1 VNQDAIDHGIEVMP
15 RLTRARA
22 SDFGLF
28 LAIAAALLGFAA
40 GAALAKDPS
49 GRAED
54 EMSAAVVPDSAWQG
68 ARRGQAEE
76 RWSSVADT
84 ARDVARYAVD
94 AAREASRATETTLRA
109 MGSVLSE
116 AALVVRRETG
126 RARAAAQR
134 ATEAIEEATD
144 QRVPSEVISPRG
156 ARSVRRAQAETSFA
170 RGSALL
176 EAREYREAR
185 DRFAEAVA
193 LNPEHDP
200 ARAMLAWSQYFLGDF
215 RGAVGSFK
223 TTLARQPTW
232 EGLSNGLGWSRLRIG
247 RYQLAAD
254 AFREALDRNPDYVDA
269 WNGLGSA
276 LFEGGD
282 YEAALPPLERAL
294 DGYRRLTGPE
304 PPEATTLRSKIAW
317 SLYYGERY
325 REALAMFIRASL
337 SAPTSQPLQAGMGWC
352 YLQLGQRADARTAF
366 QRADRLGP
374 NDEIVREGLRRASL

>member
-1 VNQDAIDHGIEVMP
+1 MP
-15 RLTRARA
+15 PLTRARA
-22 SDFGLF
+22 SAFGLF
-28 LAIAAALLGFAA
+28 LAIVAALLGVAA

-49 GRAED
+49 GRADGEI
-54 EMSAAVVPDSAWQG
+54 SAAAVPDSAQRS
-68 ARRGQAEE
+68 ARRGLAEDQLDSSE
-76 RWSSVADT
+76 EPWSSAS
-84 ARDVARYAVD
+84 
-94 AAREASRATETTLRA
+94 REASRAAETTLRA
-109 MGSVLSE
+109 MGSALSE

-126 RARAAAQR
+126 RARAVAQR
-134 ATEAIEEATD
+134 AREAIDEAIE
-144 QRVPSEVISPRG
+144 QRDRSQVISPRG
-156 ARSVRRAQAETSFA
+156 AGGVRRAQAEASFA
-170 RGSALL
+170 RGSRLL
-176 EAREYREAR
+176 EARKYRDAR

-193 LNPEHDP
+193 LNPDHDR
-200 ARAMLAWSQYFLGDF
+200 ARAMLAWSQYFLRDF

-223 TTLARQPTW
+223 TALARQPTW

-254 AFREALDRNPDYVDA
+254 SFREALDRNPDYVDA

-276 LFEGGD
+276 LFERGD

-304 PPEATTLRSKIAW
+304 PPEATTLRGKIAW

-352 YLQLGQRADARTAF
+352 YLQLGQQADARAAF

>member
-1 VNQDAIDHGIEVMP
+1 MP
-15 RLTRARA
+15 HLTRARA
-22 SDFGLF
+22 SAFGLF

-49 GRAED
+49 GRADGET
-54 EMSAAVVPDSAWQG
+54 SAAAVPDSAPQS
-68 ARRGQAEE
+68 ARQGQAEDQF
-76 RWSSVADT
+76 SVADT
-84 ARDVARYAVD
+84 ASDVARYAVD
-94 AAREASRATETTLRA
+94 ASREASRATETTLRT
-109 MGSVLSE
+109 MGSALSE
-116 AALVVRRETG
+116 AAVVVRRETG
-126 RARAAAQR
+126 RVRAAARR
-134 ATEAIEEATD
+134 AREAIDEATD
-144 QRVPSEVISPRG
+144 QRSRSQEISPRG
-156 ARSVRRAQAETSFA
+156 ARGVRRAQAEASFA
-170 RGSALL
+170 RGSRLL
-176 EAREYREAR
+176 EARKYQEAR
-185 DRFAEAVA
+185 DRFAETLA
-193 LNPEHDP
+193 LTPEHDR

-223 TTLARQPTW
+223 TVLARQPTW

-254 AFREALDRNPDYVDA
+254 AFREALDQNPDYVDA

-276 LFEGGD
+276 LFERGD

-304 PPEATTLRSKIAW
+304 PPEVTTLRGKIAW

-325 REALAMFIRASL
+325 REALAMFVRASL
-337 SAPTSQPLQAGMGWC
+337 SAPTSQPLLAGMGWC
-352 YLQLGQRADARTAF
+352 YLQLGQQADARAAF

>member
-1 VNQDAIDHGIEVMP
+1 VSQDVINYGIEAMP

-22 SDFGLF
+22 SAFALC
-28 LAIAAALLGFAA
+28 LAIAAAFLGFAA

-49 GRAED
+49 GRADGEI
-54 EMSAAVVPDSAWQG
+54 SAAAVPDSAPQG
-68 ARRGQAEE
+68 ARRGQAEDQLDSSE
-76 RWSSVADT
+76 EPWS
-84 ARDVARYAVD
+84 
-94 AAREASRATETTLRA
+94 AASREASRAAETTLRA
-109 MGSVLSE
+109 MGSALSE

-126 RARAAAQR
+126 RARAVAQR
-134 ATEAIEEATD
+134 AREAIDEAIE
-144 QRVPSEVISPRG
+144 QRGRSQVISPRG
-156 ARSVRRAQAETSFA
+156 AGGVRRAQAEASFA
-170 RGSALL
+170 RGSRLL
-176 EAREYREAR
+176 EARKYREAR

-193 LNPEHDP
+193 LNPDHDR

-215 RGAVGSFK
+215 PGAVGSFK
-223 TTLARQPTW
+223 TALARQPTW

-276 LFEGGD
+276 LFERGD

-304 PPEATTLRSKIAW
+304 PREATILRGKIAW

-325 REALAMFIRASL
+325 REALAMFIRASF

-352 YLQLGQRADARTAF
+352 YLQLGQQADARAAF

>member
-1 VNQDAIDHGIEVMP
+1 VSQDAIDYGIEAMP
-15 RLTRARA
+15 RLIRAGA
-22 SDFGLF
+22 SAFGPL
-28 LAIAAALLGFAA
+28 LAIAAALLDAH
-40 GAALAKDPS
+40 AALAKDPS
-49 GRAED
+49 GRAD
-54 EMSAAVVPDSAWQG
+54 DGMSAAAVTDSARQN
-68 ARRGQAEE
+68 ATRGQAEDQL
-76 RWSSVADT
+76 SVADT
-84 ARDVARYAVD
+84 ARDVARSAVD
-94 AAREASRATETTLRA
+94 ASQEASRATETTLRA
-109 MGSVLSE
+109 MGSALSE
-116 AALVVRRETG
+116 AARVVRRETG
-126 RARAAAQR
+126 RARAAALR
-134 ATEAIEEATD
+134 AREAIDEATD
-144 QRVPSEVISPRG
+144 QRGRSEVTSPRG
-156 ARSVRRAQAETSFA
+156 AGGVRRAQAEASFA
-170 RGSALL
+170 RGSTLL
-176 EAREYREAR
+176 EARKYREAR

-193 LNPEHDP
+193 LNPDHDR

-223 TTLARQPTW
+223 AALARQPAW

-276 LFEGGD
+276 LFERGD

-294 DGYRRLTGPE
+294 DGYRHLTGPE
-304 PPEATTLRSKIAW
+304 PPEATTVRGKIAW

-337 SAPTSQPLQAGMGWC
+337 SAPTSQPLQAGIGWC
-352 YLQLGQRADARTAF
+352 YLQLGQQADARAAF